1 MASVALEQAIMAA
14 CDAHYGQTDRAGQP
28 YILHPLRVMAKMTTE
43 TERIAAVLHD
53 AAEDSDAWDVERVW
67 VEFGRD
73 VGAAVDALTKRDG
86 EEYDAYLGR
95 VEENPVARKV
105 KLADL
110 QDNSDM
116 TRLARATDKD
126 WERYRKYQLAI
137 SRLTIPSPQQQEMK

>member
-1 MASVALEQAIMAA
+1 MGSVALEQAIMAA
-14 CDAHYGQTDRAGQP
+14 CSAHYGQTDRAGQP
-28 YILHPLRVMAKMTTE
+28 YILHPLRVMAKMETE

-53 AAEDSDAWDVERVW
+53 AAEDSPDWDVERIW
-67 VEFGRD
+67 IEFGREA
-73 VGAAVDALTKRDG
+73 GAAVNALTKREG
-86 EEYDAYLGR
+86 EDYDAYLGR
-95 VEENPVARKV
+95 VERNAVAVKV

-137 SRLTIPSPQQQEMK
+137 SRLLAAQALTQA